1 MDTTVGPKDQPV
13 PIKAG
18 TTVLVSTQH
27 ANAEAGGTMFSF
39 GGGRRFCLGINMARL
54 ETELAV
60 TRFLQRFEVSDT
72 GARVFQSGLTQS
84 PEDTTV
90 QVSRLPNI

>member
-72 GARVFQSGLTQS
+72 GARGFQSGLTQS